1 MLKQYDIFANQPYD
15 EMQELRTMLMEYLK
29 RLEAVEESTGKVR
42 RKVFAET
49 MPLKKIC
56 LENDERLKIL
66 EKNIC
71 LSKNL

>member
-1 MLKQYDIFANQPYD
+1 MIKQYDLFENQPYD
-15 EMQELRTMLMEYLK
+15 EMQELRFMLMNYVK

-49 MPLKKIC
+49 MPLKKLC

-71 LSKNL
+71 SSKNL